1 MNTAK
6 SGHKFLID
14 ICGYLIKSCLLFGI
28 IKLIVPVPRELCLDR
43 DLCCEIV
50 PSLSWLSLRHYL
62 HIISP
67 YQDIVPSGTCTISLY
82 KCHLYYNDKFSNLNI
97 LNANT
102 FLIFLNITN
111 QFESRL

>member
-14 ICGYLIKSCLLFGI
+14 IYGYLIKSCLLFGI
-28 IKLIVPVPRELCLDR
+28 IKLIVPVPRGLCLDR

-67 YQDIVPSGTCTISLY
+67 YQDIAPREHALLVYISVIY
-82 KCHLYYNDKFSNLNI
+82 IIMISSV
-97 LNANT
+97 T
-102 FLIFLNITN
+102 
-111 QFESRL
+111 